1 VSGVLQR
8 SAGDVIDPDLFVD
21 MLVLGSTFQFRPDNH
36 QAERLGKSIVGILT
50 VAHDSTYCRPNHR
63 TSFRGGII
71 SEKSTRNVL
80 LATMLESVMRKTW
93 TQNSHLAYNSVRI
106 SKDCSK
112 KTPVLRRRGPRLT
125 LYPKFRSAKPI
136 QPQMGTMMMIP

>member
-8 SAGDVIDPDLFVD
+8 SAGDVVDPDLFVD
-21 MLVLGSTFQFRPDNH
+21 MLVLGSTLQFRPDSH
-36 QAERLGKSIVGILT
+36 QPGRLRNSIAGILT

-80 LATMLESVMRKTW
+80 LAMMLESVMRKTW
-93 TQNSHLAYNSVRI
+93 T
-106 SKDCSK
+106 
-112 KTPVLRRRGPRLT
+112 
-125 LYPKFRSAKPI
+125 
-136 QPQMGTMMMIP
+136 